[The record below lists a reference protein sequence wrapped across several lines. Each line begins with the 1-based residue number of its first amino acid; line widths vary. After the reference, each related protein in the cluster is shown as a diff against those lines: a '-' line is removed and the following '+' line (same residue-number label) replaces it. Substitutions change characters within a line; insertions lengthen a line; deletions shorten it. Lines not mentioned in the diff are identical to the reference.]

1 MNRGGYM
8 DSIKLTIDGKEEE
21 IYLDMPD
28 EAVEDN
34 HDMVSQD
41 NLEDTLNLDEL
52 KRVFGSENDEQ

>member
-1 MNRGGYM
+1 M

>member
-1 MNRGGYM
+1 
-8 DSIKLTIDGKEEE
+8 
-21 IYLDMPD
+21 MPD

>member
-28 EAVEDN
+28 ESVEDN